1 MAQIFNRSANFIAR
15 ISLLAIVVLIGGSGY
30 VAWLVNRSPYLTRV
44 GEAPEQPV
52 PFSHEHHV
60 RGLGIDCRYCHQ
72 SVETSY
78 FAGMPP
84 THTCMSCHSQIWA
97 NSPMLEPVRASLR
110 ENRPL
115 EWVRVHDLA
124 DFVYFNHSIH
134 VNKGVA
140 CVMCHGQVD
149 TMPLMRKAKPL
160 SMEWCL
166 SCHRS
171 PELYIRPREAVFDM
185 RWTPPPGWDQLKM
198 GRQLVKEYGIHQITS
213 CYTCHR

>member
-1 MAQIFNRSANFIAR
+1 MAQIFHRSANQIAR
-15 ISLLAIVVLIGGSGY
+15 ISLLALLIVIASSGY
-30 VAWLVNRSPYLTRV
+30 VAWLVNRSPYITRV

-72 SVETSY
+72 TVETAA

-84 THTCMSCHSQIWA
+84 THTCMSCHSQIWV

-115 EWVRVHDLA
+115 EWVRVNDLP

-134 VNKGVA
+134 ISKGMA

-149 TMPLMRKAKPL
+149 RMPLMQKAKPL

-171 PELYIRPREAVFDM
+171 PEKYVRPREAVFDM
-185 RWTPPPGWDQLKM
+185 EWRPPEGWDQKVM
-198 GRQLVKEYGIHQITS
+198 GPRLVEEYKIRSLTD